1 MLCKIGGLYKMGYEV
16 GTQIPP
22 SGTGFEQTY
31 RITESRQFLFE
42 WVDQSM
48 CTYQHLRYLVFQE
61 GNKMV

>member
-1 MLCKIGGLYKMGYEV
+1 MGYEV